1 MAVQER
7 SAHTREA
14 PAGEAVVVGLVLALV
29 TITGFVVI
37 WEIAPV
43 LLRTALAG
51 TALMGLGLV
60 SLTVTARRG

>member
-7 SAHTREA
+7 PAQVGGG
-14 PAGEAVVVGLVLALV
+14 PAGEAVAVGLVLALV
-29 TITGFVVI
+29 LITGFVVL
-37 WEIAPV
+37 WELAPV

-51 TALMGLGLV
+51 AALMGLGLV

>member
-7 SAHTREA
+7 PAHVGGW
-14 PAGEAVVVGLVLALV
+14 PAGEAVAVGLVLALV
-29 TITGFVVI
+29 MLTGFAVL
-37 WEIAPV
+37 WEVASV
-43 LLRTALAG
+43 LVRTALAG